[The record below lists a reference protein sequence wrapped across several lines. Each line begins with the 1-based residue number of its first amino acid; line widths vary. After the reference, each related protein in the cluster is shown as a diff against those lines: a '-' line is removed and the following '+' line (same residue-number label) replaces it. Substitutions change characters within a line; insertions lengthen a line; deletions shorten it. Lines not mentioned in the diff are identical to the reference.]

1 MGMVEWG
8 YTGKNISIVLAGW
21 NDRPSNQ
28 CVILRWKWGW
38 NDGIIASGW
47 WFGTFFFDFQ
57 FSWEE

>member
-1 MGMVEWG
+1 MGMMVEWG
-8 YTGKNISIVLAGW
+8 YTGKNISIVFAGW

-47 WFGTFFFDFQ
+47 WFGT
-57 FSWEE
+57 